1 MSNSRKL
8 VAIMFADITGY
19 TAMMQEDE
27 ALAMMCRE
35 KFQQK
40 LESEVANYNGTV
52 IEFRG
57 DGTLCWFSSSIE
69 SVNAAL
75 AIQLLMQ
82 TTPVVPLRIGIH
94 TGDVIFHENNIYGD
108 AVNVASRLESF
119 AVPGSIFI
127 SAKAFDDIKNQKE
140 IQTTS
145 IGFYKFKNVIQP
157 VEIFCVSNPGII
169 VPHENYLE
177 GKGERASPDINSE
190 KSIAVLP
197 FINLSNDPEQEYFSD
212 GISEEI
218 LSSLSHLKDLKVAGR
233 SSSFRFKGKNID
245 LAEVSNKLHV
255 NTVLEGSVRK
265 QNNRVRVTAQLVNT
279 KDGFHLW
286 SEKFDRDL
294 DDIFAIQDEI
304 ATAITEKLKLT
315 LLHNEKQSLSK
326 VPTGS
331 KEAYDLYLRGSFF
344 WNKRGSGLKKALE
357 YFTRAIGIDEN
368 FALAHTGI
376 ADTYALLA
384 FYSMMPPGEAIP
396 KALDAAEK
404 AQRLDPEKV
413 QPYSVLAFVTMFYSW
428 NWTRAREQFEKV
440 FEINPRYAPAHYWY
454 SQYLCWIAKDYD
466 AAVAQTKV
474 AIELEPLV
482 SHSYHLLAFVQYN
495 YGKFKEALENSNI
508 AVELDSNSF
517 LAFSSLG
524 MSLYGL
530 NKYDEAVKA
539 LLQSAAL
546 SARHQYPLLQLFYI
560 YSLAGDT
567 VAARE
572 IADELMMRA
581 KSEYVSGVVLAFIC
595 YTYKEFEKA
604 IESVERA
611 FKQHDTVLIWM
622 NISPIFSFFKTDAI
636 FKPFFERML
645 FPE

>member
-1 MSNSRKL
+1 
-8 VAIMFADITGY
+8 
-19 TAMMQEDE
+19 
-27 ALAMMCRE
+27 
-35 KFQQK
+35 
-40 LESEVANYNGTV
+40 
-52 IEFRG
+52 
-57 DGTLCWFSSSIE
+57 
-69 SVNAAL
+69 
-75 AIQLLMQ
+75 
-82 TTPVVPLRIGIH
+82 
-94 TGDVIFHENNIYGD
+94 
-108 AVNVASRLESF
+108 
-119 AVPGSIFI
+119 
-127 SAKAFDDIKNQKE
+127 
-140 IQTTS
+140 
-145 IGFYKFKNVIQP
+145 
-157 VEIFCVSNPGII
+157 
-169 VPHENYLE
+169 
-177 GKGERASPDINSE
+177 
-190 KSIAVLP
+190 
-197 FINLSNDPEQEYFSD
+197 
-212 GISEEI
+212 
-218 LSSLSHLKDLKVAGR
+218 
-233 SSSFRFKGKNID
+233 
-245 LAEVSNKLHV
+245 
-255 NTVLEGSVRK
+255 
-265 QNNRVRVTAQLVNT
+265 
-279 KDGFHLW
+279 
-286 SEKFDRDL
+286 
-294 DDIFAIQDEI
+294 
-304 ATAITEKLKLT
+304 
-315 LLHNEKQSLSK
+315 
-326 VPTGS
+326 
-331 KEAYDLYLRGSFF
+331 
-344 WNKRGSGLKKALE
+344 
-357 YFTRAIGIDEN
+357 
-368 FALAHTGI
+368 
-376 ADTYALLA
+376 
-384 FYSMMPPGEAIP
+384 MMPPGEAIP

-454 SQYLCWIAKDYD
+454 SQYLCWIAKNYD

-636 FKPFFERML
+636 FKPFFERMH